1 MRSRYAAAALLVFM
15 LPLAVANPVAH
26 DDEYTIYRD
35 QISADGWIT
44 LSPSVL
50 ANDTDP
56 AGQGLTAQA
65 LPGGDNIDLT
75 AAGIVKLHFNPGSF
89 HPGASATDSYRA
101 MSKAP
106 GGGTSNIAQYK
117 VILGNRPP
125 VCRPDNYTVMA
136 GNTLTISGAGVL
148 LNDIDPEKDPLVIK
162 LMPASG
168 GPAHGTLTRVGDSGF
183 RYVPAGDY
191 SGQDTFR
198 YVVTDHPANAN
209 PSSYKECTGEVTINV
224 RTASASPSPE
234 VTPDPTISA
243 TPQDPTDSPVA
254 PTLAASKPDD
264 GSTGA
269 HWWLYLLGS
278 LVFVAGMI
286 VLVFMLRR
294 RADPD
299 TGLDPTLRFG
309 PGDLR

>member
-26 DDEYTIYRD
+26 NDEYTIYRD
-35 QISADGWIT
+35 QIGADGSIT

-65 LPGGDNIDLT
+65 LPGGDNIELT
-75 AAGIVKLHFNPGSF
+75 PAGIIKLHFNPGSF

-101 MSKAP
+101 VSKAP
-106 GGGTSNIAQYK
+106 GGAASNIAQYK
-117 VILGNRPP
+117 VILGNRAP

-136 GNTLTISGAGVL
+136 GNTLNITGAGVL
-148 LNDIDPEKDPLVIK
+148 LNDIDPENDALIVKS
-162 LMPASG
+162 MPSG
-168 GPAHGTLTRVGDSGF
+168 DAPAHGTLTRVGDSGF
-183 RYVPAGDY
+183 KYVAAADY

-198 YVVTDHPANAN
+198 YVVIDHPANAN
-209 PSSYKECTGEVTINV
+209 PSSYKECTGQVTINV
-224 RTASASPSPE
+224 RTTSASPSPE
-234 VTPDPTISA
+234 VTPDLTIPA
-243 TPQDPTDSPVA
+243 TPADSPAA

-264 GSTGA
+264 TGSGG

-278 LVFVAGMI
+278 LVFVGGMI

-294 RADPD
+294 RGDAD
-299 TGLDPTLRFG
+299 GGIEPTLRFG